1 MDDFYNDFGFDII
14 NQNNMDD
21 LNDELYDFGLES
33 TNDYLNS
40 SMDEEMGKKK
50 ERRMRDGKD

>member
-21 LNDELYDFGLES
+21 LNDELYDFALES

-40 SMDEEMGKKK
+40 SMDDEW
-50 ERRMRDGKD
+50 

>member
-14 NQNNMDD
+14 NQNNMDE

-33 TNDYLNS
+33 TNDYLSN
-40 SMDEEMGKKK
+40 SMDE
-50 ERRMRDGKD
+50 DW

>member
-14 NQNNMDD
+14 NQNNMDE
-21 LNDELYDFGLES
+21 LNDELYDFDLDS

-40 SMDEEMGKKK
+40 SMDDEW
-50 ERRMRDGKD
+50 

>member
-14 NQNNMDD
+14 NQNNMDE

-33 TNDYLNS
+33 TNDYLNN
-40 SMDEEMGKKK
+40 SMDDEW
-50 ERRMRDGKD
+50 

>member
-14 NQNNMDD
+14 NQNNIDE

-40 SMDEEMGKKK
+40 SMDDEW
-50 ERRMRDGKD
+50 

>member
-33 TNDYLNS
+33 TNDYLYS
-40 SMDEEMGKKK
+40 SMDDEW
-50 ERRMRDGKD
+50 

>member
-14 NQNNMDD
+14 NQNNMDE

-33 TNDYLNS
+33 TNDHLNS
-40 SMDEEMGKKK
+40 SMDE
-50 ERRMRDGKD
+50 DW

>member
-14 NQNNMDD
+14 NQNNMYE

-33 TNDYLNS
+33 TNDYLSN
-40 SMDEEMGKKK
+40 SMDDEW
-50 ERRMRDGKD
+50 

>member
-14 NQNNMDD
+14 NQNNMDE

-33 TNDYLNS
+33 TNDYLSN
-40 SMDEEMGKKK
+40 SMDDE
-50 ERRMRDGKD
+50 

>member
-21 LNDELYDFGLES
+21 LNNELYDFGLDS
-33 TNDYLNS
+33 TNDYLSNS
-40 SMDEEMGKKK
+40 MEE
-50 ERRMRDGKD
+50 DW

>member
-21 LNDELYDFGLES
+21 LNNELYDFDLDS

-40 SMDEEMGKKK
+40 SMDE
-50 ERRMRDGKD
+50 DW

>member
-14 NQNNMDD
+14 NQNNMDE
-21 LNDELYDFGLES
+21 LNDELYVFGLES

-40 SMDEEMGKKK
+40 SMDE
-50 ERRMRDGKD
+50 DW

>member
-21 LNDELYDFGLES
+21 LNDELYDFNLDS

-40 SMDEEMGKKK
+40 SMDDEW
-50 ERRMRDGKD
+50 

>member
-14 NQNNMDD
+14 NQNNMDE

-33 TNDYLNS
+33 TNDYLSN
-40 SMDEEMGKKK
+40 SMDDEW
-50 ERRMRDGKD
+50 

>member
-14 NQNNMDD
+14 NQNNMDK
-21 LNDELYDFGLES
+21 LNEELYDFSLES

-40 SMDEEMGKKK
+40 SMDDEW
-50 ERRMRDGKD
+50 

>member
-14 NQNNMDD
+14 NQNNMDA

-33 TNDYLNS
+33 TNDYLSS
-40 SMDEEMGKKK
+40 SMDE
-50 ERRMRDGKD
+50 DW

>member
-21 LNDELYDFGLES
+21 LNDELYDFGLDS
-33 TNDYLNS
+33 TNDYLSN
-40 SMDEEMGKKK
+40 SMDE
-50 ERRMRDGKD
+50 DW

>member
-14 NQNNMDD
+14 NQNNMDE
-21 LNDELYDFGLES
+21 LNDELYDFDLES

-40 SMDEEMGKKK
+40 SMDDEW
-50 ERRMRDGKD
+50 

>member
-21 LNDELYDFGLES
+21 LNDELYDFGLAS
-33 TNDYLNS
+33 TNDYLSS
-40 SMDEEMGKKK
+40 SMDE
-50 ERRMRDGKD
+50 DW

>member
-33 TNDYLNS
+33 TSDYLSS
-40 SMDEEMGKKK
+40 SMNEDW
-50 ERRMRDGKD
+50 

>member
-21 LNDELYDFGLES
+21 LNNELYDFDLDS
-33 TNDYLNS
+33 TNDYLSS
-40 SMDEEMGKKK
+40 SMDE
-50 ERRMRDGKD
+50 DW

>member
-14 NQNNMDD
+14 NQNNMDE
-21 LNDELYDFGLES
+21 LNDELYDFVLES

-40 SMDEEMGKKK
+40 SMDDEW
-50 ERRMRDGKD
+50 

>member
-21 LNDELYDFGLES
+21 LNDELYDFSLES

-40 SMDEEMGKKK
+40 GMDE
-50 ERRMRDGKD
+50 DW

>member
-33 TNDYLNS
+33 TNDYSSS
-40 SMDEEMGKKK
+40 SMDE
-50 ERRMRDGKD
+50 DW

>member
-21 LNDELYDFGLES
+21 LNEELYDFGLEES
-33 TNDYLNS
+33 TNNYLNS
-40 SMDEEMGKKK
+40 SMDDEW
-50 ERRMRDGKD
+50 

>member
-21 LNDELYDFGLES
+21 LNNELYDLGLES
-33 TNDYLNS
+33 TNDYLSS
-40 SMDEEMGKKK
+40 SMDDEW
-50 ERRMRDGKD
+50 

>member
-21 LNDELYDFGLES
+21 LSDELYDFNLDS

-40 SMDEEMGKKK
+40 SMDDEW
-50 ERRMRDGKD
+50 